1 MTDFR
6 KDLYERYH
14 STFKKHYLKI
24 SEKSKKSEY
33 AYYRSKFLPLISGYN
48 TNASILDLGCGQ
60 GLLMEFLIKSGY
72 TNLQG
77 VDISEEQIAIAKE
90 SGLSVTVADAFAFLN
105 GSKKFDIIFALDFV
119 EHFHKDE
126 LIRLTESMYKHI
138 SPGGC
143 LVIRTPNGN
152 GIYANKII
160 YGDLTHLTIFNH
172 SSLTQLLS
180 IVGFDKIDF
189 YETGPIP
196 KNLKGVSGF
205 ILWKIIRLMFN
216 VFRLVEV
223 GQTEKY
229 LTRDFICRATK
240 LNLHPNEL

>member
-126 LIRLTESMYKHI
+126 LIMSLGNFAIKKEGSQGQNKTYLIALKLAQFDFLKRMGNK
-138 SPGGC
+138 
-143 LVIRTPNGN
+143 TP
-152 GIYANKII
+152 
-160 YGDLTHLTIFNH
+160 
-172 SSLTQLLS
+172 LLLLDD
-180 IVGFDKIDF
+180 IFDKLDASRVEQIVKLVAGESFGQIFITDTNREHLDRIMRKMASNYKIF
-189 YETGPIP
+189 EVS
-196 KNLKGVSGF
+196 NGVVSD
-205 ILWKIIRLMFN
+205 KKE
-216 VFRLVEV
+216 VE
-223 GQTEKY
+223 
-229 LTRDFICRATK
+229 
-240 LNLHPNEL
+240 